1 MAADLAERI
10 RWRALG
16 PGRGAGRLLWMCGR
30 MATPRLA
37 TRLVPRLW
45 RAARDRGVGAPDW
58 TGATPPRESAL
69 SPERYR
75 TLLKQRATGTAFT
88 SHAGSLHV
96 DAPHGAVICLWNGAT
111 TARYT
116 ADGTPTRLDHPHS
129 DPEDP
134 SPGRRGAAVFTRG
147 DRFSAGWLAVCN
159 GAGMSPPRTS
169 TPSAGPKNSFKPA
182 AGAP

>member
-1 MAADLAERI
+1 VGETAEVGRTVAEAVRE
-10 RWRALG
+10 RWGVTLEGERLIARPG
-16 PGRGAGRLLWMCGR
+16 PRTSRC
-30 MATPRLA
+30 RLA
-37 TRLVPRLW
+37 GN
-45 RAARDRGVGAPDW
+45 ARRGRRPGIRS
-58 TGATPPRESAL
+58 GS
-69 SPERYR
+69 R

-134 SPGRRGAAVFTRG
+134 STGRRGAAVFTRG

-159 GAGMSPPRTS
+159 GVGMSPPSTS
-169 TPSAGPKNSFKPA
+169 TPSSGSKNSPKPA